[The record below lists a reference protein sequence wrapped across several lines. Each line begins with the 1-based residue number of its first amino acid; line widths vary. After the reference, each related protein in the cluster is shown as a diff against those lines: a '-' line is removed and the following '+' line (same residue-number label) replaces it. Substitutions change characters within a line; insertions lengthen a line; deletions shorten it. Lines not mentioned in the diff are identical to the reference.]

1 MDGLA
6 DAGDRLPVGP
16 PTVPGGRMP
25 STLADSAALGRERL
39 SPCGR
44 AVVDHHKRA
53 LVIEPRL
60 TAVVQSAAFGS
71 HEGRVRDLE
80 HRVKSLASLLRKMRN
95 DCLELDLSPDDAIK
109 RIRDGIRYTVEFDY
123 ETFTFDVAR
132 FRGTLLEQGVIST
145 KQMNMFVEG
154 NRYMAVHEE
163 LRTAGDF
170 LFEVQYHTK
179 ESLAAKRRSRPL
191 YEVQRD
197 VTAPLEDRLAAYDA
211 IVAST
216 RTGVRIPA
224 GANLLG
230 KDKRTTRPA
239 PRL

>member
-1 MDGLA
+1 MGALE
-6 DAGDRLPVGP
+6 DAGDR
-16 PTVPGGRMP
+16 PTVGSSIGLGSRM
-25 STLADSAALGRERL
+25 STLADSAALGRESL

-53 LVIEPRL
+53 LVIAPRL

-71 HEGRVRDLE
+71 HEGRLRDLE
-80 HRVKSLASLLRKMRN
+80 HHVKSLASLLRKVRD
-95 DCLELDLSPDDAIK
+95 DCLELDLSPDVAIE

-170 LFEVQYHTK
+170 LFEVQYHTEK
-179 ESLAAKRRSRPL
+179 SLAAKHWSRPL
-191 YEVQRD
+191 YEVVRD
-197 VTAPLEDRLAAYDA
+197 VTAPLEDRCAAYDA
-211 IVAST
+211 IVDWT
-216 RTGVRIPA
+216 RDRVEIPDRA
-224 GANLLG
+224 FLLG